1 MENKEQ
7 KRVLLF
13 SGGHSEE
20 RLIVALKE
28 LGCYVITTGNRP
40 DHPGHK
46 LADEYVYGDYN
57 DMALMYDIAVRMN
70 VDAVC
75 PCTGDGSAIA
85 AAYIAEKLGLPGHDS
100 YETTVLLHNKDK
112 FKAFAA
118 ELGGIRTPIAVS
130 FSDEE
135 TALKWAEE
143 TSHEYPLIVKPV
155 DRDTGTGVSRVN
167 SLSELNAQI
176 RTAFKES
183 RSKRVLV
190 EPFIEGSQHGF
201 CTFLVD
207 QKVVA
212 VSTNN
217 EYAIINP
224 YQVEID
230 TFPADHAELVKADLI
245 AQIERIAKALNL
257 SDGIFHLQYILR
269 DGKPHIIECMRRI
282 LGNIYCMLA
291 EVADGGLRW
300 EYWQAR
306 AKCGFGCEGFPVEQA
321 KHGFAAYR
329 KLMASRNGV
338 YEGWELPEDIKKH
351 VFHERIMRE
360 PGEEISNYMT
370 QTIGLVFLEFSSREE
385 MMKMMIDRAAE
396 FRVLIRE

>member
-1 MENKEQ
+1 MMETKKQ
-7 KRVLLF
+7 KRVLIF
-13 SGGHSEE
+13 SGGHGEE

-40 DHPGHK
+40 DHPWHK
-46 LADEYVYGDYN
+46 LADEYVYGDYS
-57 DMALMYDIAVRMN
+57 DTALMYDIAVRKN

-75 PCTGDGSAIA
+75 PCTGDCSAIA

-112 FKAFAA
+112 FKAFAV
-118 ELGGIRTPIAVS
+118 ELGGIRTPVS
-130 FSDEE
+130 VPFSDVE

-143 TSHEYPLIVKPV
+143 TTHEYPLIVKPV
-155 DRDTGTGVSRVN
+155 DREAGTGVSRVD
-167 SLSELNAQI
+167 SLVKLKEQI
-176 RTAFKES
+176 KIAFQES

-230 TFPADHAELVKADLI
+230 TFPADHVEIVKADLI
-245 AQIERIAKALNL
+245 GQIERIAKALNL
-257 SDGIFHLQYILR
+257 SDGIFHLQYILQ
-269 DGKPHIIECMRRI
+269 DGKPYIIECMRRTP
-282 LGNIYCMLA
+282 GNVYCMLA
-291 EVADGGLRW
+291 EMADGGLRW

-306 AKCGFGCEGFPVEQA
+306 AKCGFGCEGLPTE
-321 KHGFAAYR
+321 KTKTGFAAYR
-329 KLMASRNGV
+329 KLMPSRNGV

-351 VFHERIMRE
+351 VFHECVMRE
-360 PGEEISNYMT
+360 PGEEITNYMK
-370 QTIGLVFLEFSSREE
+370 QTVGLVFLEFSSRGE
-385 MMKMMIDRAAE
+385 MMEIMIDRAAE
-396 FRVLIRE
+396 FKVLVR